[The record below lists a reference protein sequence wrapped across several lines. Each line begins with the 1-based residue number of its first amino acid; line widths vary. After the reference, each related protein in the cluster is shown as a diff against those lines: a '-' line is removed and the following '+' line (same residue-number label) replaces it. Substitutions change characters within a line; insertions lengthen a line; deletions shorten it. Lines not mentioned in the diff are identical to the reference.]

1 VDKPRVLVAE
11 DSPML
16 RALMK
21 KALEAAGVSVILA
34 ENGRQALELA
44 QAEAFD
50 LIALDNCMPELDGT
64 EVCAELKADARWSA
78 IPVIII
84 TGDEQPRPCGADRY
98 VVKDAGFASLVAAV
112 RELLAI

>member
-1 VDKPRVLVAE
+1 MDKPRVLVAE

-16 RALMK
+16 RAMMK
-21 KALEAAGVSVILA
+21 RALEAAGLSVTLA

-44 QAEAFD
+44 QAQAFD
-50 LIALDNCMPELDGT
+50 LVVLDNRMPELDGT
-64 EVCAELKADARWSA
+64 EVCAELKSDARWSA

-84 TGDEQPRPCGADRY
+84 TGDEGLTPCSADRY
-98 VVKDAGFASLVAAV
+98 VVKDAGFAGLVTAA

>member
-1 VDKPRVLVAE
+1 MDKPRVLVAE

-21 KALEAAGVSVILA
+21 KALEAAGVSMTLA

-50 LIALDNCMPELDGT
+50 LVVLDNRMPELDGT
-64 EVCAELKADARWSA
+64 EVCTELKADARWSA

-84 TGDEQPRPCGADRY
+84 TGDEQPTPCGADCY
-98 VVKDAGFASLVAAV
+98 VVKDAGFAGLVTAV